1 MSAEIKSETVDIN
14 GKSVLLVSVKD
25 GEAAIGTCSAGHTDY
40 SGSAS
45 SQTRL
50 FYIGSD
56 PIINLICPNRGN
68 KYSDKLV
75 SFCPG
80 FQGYEPKIH
89 DALGNS
95 FKKLNNGDSL
105 EAGLHDLFALLEDGV
120 YTVYMNDYYPTD
132 GNGIFF
138 WGGYN
143 ISHEVRGTAERSRA
157 IGDRTFKPCFLVPTE
172 PLDYYTAKTRV
183 SADDQVKHR
192 RVQGIVYH
200 LTGMYSV
207 VLKGHHGSV
216 CCVDKDIPYSCAV
229 IEKITEPYTD
239 RIIPQAPAVASEPM
253 PEEPAAASGE
263 DGEEAQETTAS
274 APIPPVAPPVFIP
287 EGITGFR
294 SPSVKIPL
302 EHFPREMLRLIIE
315 GRPEYKP
322 RQFGMLSAKL
332 NTAKRKSVSNNVLP
346 FSILEKSEQMPD
358 VEMIESAYAIDQLS
372 DDQLNCLLRGDVECG
387 GEVIVSPNFYS
398 SIVTACNFLQFSN
411 TQRFIDFSIAIMDNP
426 ELSATHEYVAHRA
439 AGQLS
444 SRKLFNFFKS
454 AVDGKDPK
462 YEKILPTAQVFINRY
477 NEKA

>member
-1 MSAEIKSETVDIN
+1 MSAEIKSETIDIN
-14 GKSVLLVSVKD
+14 GRNVLLVSVKN
-25 GEAAIGTCSAGHTDY
+25 GEAAIGTCSAGHTDH

-50 FYIGSD
+50 FYIGGD

-105 EAGLHDLFALLEDGV
+105 EAGLRDLFMLLEDGV

-143 ISHEVRGTAERSRA
+143 ISHEVRGTAERSRV

-172 PLDYYTAKTRV
+172 PLDYFTAKTRV
-183 SADDQVKHR
+183 GVDEQVKFR

-200 LTGMYSV
+200 LTGLYSV
-207 VLKGHHGSV
+207 VLKGHHGAV
-216 CCVDKDIPYSCAV
+216 CCVDKDIPYNCAV

-239 RIIPQAPAVASEPM
+239 RILPQAPAVTPEPM
-253 PEEPAAASGE
+253 PEDAAAVSE
-263 DGEEAQETTAS
+263 DGEVQEA
-274 APIPPVAPPVFIP
+274 PVPAVVPPVFVT

-302 EHFPREMLRLIIE
+302 GLFPKDMLRLIIE

-332 NTAKRKSVSNNVLP
+332 NTVKRKSVSNNVLP
-346 FSILEKSEQMPD
+346 FSILEKSEKMPD
-358 VEMIESAYAIDQLS
+358 CEMIESAYAIDQLS
-372 DDQLNCLLRGDVECG
+372 DEQLNCLLRGDVECN

-411 TQRFIDFSIAIMDNP
+411 TQRFVDFSIAIMDNP
-426 ELSATHEYVAHRA
+426 ELSAAHEYVAHRA

-454 AVDGKDPK
+454 AVDGKDSK
-462 YEKILPTAQVFINRY
+462 YEKILPTAQVFINRF